1 MPKLLFFAAAREAA
15 GSSSLQ
21 IQGTTVGESIDI
33 ASHQLPVEFLR
44 ILPSCGIWLNGE
56 PADMSAP
63 CSDGDELALIPP
75 VSGG

>member
-1 MPKLLFFAAAREAA
+1 M
-15 GSSSLQ
+15 
-21 IQGTTVGESIDI
+21 GESLGL
-33 ASHQLPVEFLR
+33 ASEQLPAEFLK

-56 PADMSAP
+56 PVGMSDP